1 MTILLFIKQIFK
13 ILSEVVMQIKKE
25 LGKNI
30 QKYRKLNKITQEK
43 LAEMIGVEINS
54 ISSIE
59 TGKYFPSP
67 ENLVKISNALNT
79 NLSNL
84 FFFKE
89 NCSCEDYIEEINKNI
104 KLLAS
109 DKTKLEAINN
119 YIKQLII

>member
-1 MTILLFIKQIFK
+1 
-13 ILSEVVMQIKKE
+13 MQLKKE

-79 NLSNL
+79 NISNL
-84 FFFKE
+84 FYFKDE
-89 NCSCEDYIEEINKNI
+89 CSCNDYIEEINKNI
-104 KLLAS
+104 KLLS
-109 DKTKLEAINN
+109 NDKAKLESINN
-119 YIKQLII
+119 FVKQLI

>member
-13 ILSEVVMQIKKE
+13 ILSEVVMQLKKE

>member
-1 MTILLFIKQIFK
+1 
-13 ILSEVVMQIKKE
+13 MQLKKE

>member
-1 MTILLFIKQIFK
+1 MYIIHVLLVFFNYLSKHDYLIISKHIFN
-13 ILSEVVMQIKKE
+13 IIIEVVMQLKKQ

-43 LAEMIGVEINS
+43 LAEIIGVEINS

-79 NLSNL
+79 SISNL
-84 FFFKE
+84 FYFKE
-89 NCSCEDYIEEINKNI
+89 DCTCDDYIEEINN
-104 KLLAS
+104 
-109 DKTKLEAINN
+109 LEDV
-119 YIKQLII
+119 K